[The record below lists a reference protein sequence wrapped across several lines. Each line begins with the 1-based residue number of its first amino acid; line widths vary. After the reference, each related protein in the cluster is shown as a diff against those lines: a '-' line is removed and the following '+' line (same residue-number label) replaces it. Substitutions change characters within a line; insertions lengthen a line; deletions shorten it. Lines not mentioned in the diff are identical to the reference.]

1 MIPAATQTISLADTM
16 APCSV
21 SQPKAKLLRWLAL
34 TTMVFLMT
42 CYHPPS
48 IRHIPAKSAKM
59 PRTLFIALDGI
70 SYEVMKE
77 LQDEGHFAQFN
88 KAIPFISTFPSDTTV
103 GFTGI
108 LQPLGVGKV
117 PGYEVRFY
125 SFKENK
131 IKGGTPFDFYKIHI
145 RYKDYFDSF
154 RHQMHE
160 KAIMYM
166 FPGLAGKQ
174 DLVNTEQALLN
185 TDKKII
191 MTYIGGTDGAAH
203 LLGRKRTKNFLKFMD
218 EYLKRMIV
226 RYRETRNEPLRVILY
241 SDHGFHY
248 TSLKSVSFAELKKK
262 LRKKGFR
269 LNSRLENDRDIV
281 TVPYGL
287 LSAGIFYTKPQHR
300 AALAK
305 VLGDVGGVDL
315 VFWHNENKKEI
326 FMLRKDGELA
336 KFEYKSP
343 TLCRYVGLKGDPLN
357 YNDMLDKYDFKKNAW
372 LPEKTWFEMTWK
384 HDYPDAGF
392 RLYDAFFNL
401 VENSASIMISTKKNY
416 QYGSVAARLG
426 TIAKLGHKG
435 THGGLFREPSWGVIM
450 TNDLPSPHHPT
461 ALRYDELFRFTLP
474 ESIRTRKN
482 LHKHEVSFILAE

>member
-1 MIPAATQTISLADTM
+1 MIYCFQSLAKKSCR
-16 APCSV
+16 PCLIPV
-21 SQPKAKLLRWLAL
+21 LLI
-34 TTMVFLMT
+34 FLVLG
-42 CYHPPS
+42 CYRPPEVK
-48 IRHIPAKSAKM
+48 HIPVQSEKM

-70 SYEVMKE
+70 DYDLVKE
-77 LQDEGHFAQFN
+77 LKDEGHFAQFN
-88 KAIPFISTFPSDTTV
+88 EPIPFISTFPSDTTA

-125 SFKENK
+125 SIKENR
-131 IKGGTPFDFYKIHI
+131 IKGGTPFDFYKIPI
-145 RYKDYFDSF
+145 KYKYYFDSF

-160 KAIMYM
+160 KAIMYL

-174 DLVNTEQALLN
+174 DLANMEDSLFN

-218 EYLKRMIV
+218 DYLSRMVI
-226 RYRETRNEPLRVILY
+226 RYQDLKAEPLQIILY
-241 SDHGFHY
+241 SDHGFYHEGLR
-248 TSLKSVSFAELKKK
+248 SISFAELKKK

-269 LNSRLENDRDIV
+269 LNSSLENDHDIV
-281 TVPYGL
+281 TVPFGL

-305 VLGDVGGVDL
+305 VLSDVDGIDL
-315 VFWHNENKKEI
+315 VFWHNDNKKEI
-326 FMLRKDGELA
+326 FVLREDGELA

-343 TLCRYVGLKGDPLN
+343 TLYRYVSIKGDPLN
-357 YNDMLDKYDFKKNAW
+357 YHDVLDKHDFKKNAW
-372 LPEKTWFEMTWK
+372 LPEKIWFEMTWK

-401 VENSASIMISTKKNY
+401 VENSASIMISTQKNY

-426 TIAKLGHKG
+426 TIAKMGHKG
-435 THGGLFREPSWGVIM
+435 THGGLFREPSWGVVM
-450 TNDLPSPHHPT
+450 TNYLPSPQQPK
-461 ALRYDELFRFTLP
+461 ALRYNELFHYTLP
-474 ESIRTRKN
+474 ESRRGRKN
-482 LHKHEVSFILAE
+482 PHKREVSFILGE